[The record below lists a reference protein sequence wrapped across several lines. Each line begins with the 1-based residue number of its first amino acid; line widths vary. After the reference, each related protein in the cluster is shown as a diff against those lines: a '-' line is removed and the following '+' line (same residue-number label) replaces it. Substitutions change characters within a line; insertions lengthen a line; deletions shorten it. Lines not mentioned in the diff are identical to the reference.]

1 VPFFTK
7 DQEIEKEKKA
17 RAEHAQRLKEQKQQV
32 GDKIKADRAE
42 MSQRPTRESVLR
54 YKYMLIL
61 KCSS

>member
-32 GDKIKADRAE
+32 GDKVNH
-42 MSQRPTRESVLR
+42 Q
-54 YKYMLIL
+54 
-61 KCSS
+61 